1 MIDRRLWLALL
12 VLAAG
17 GSGAAQ
23 AGPRTDYL
31 LHCMGCHLAD
41 GSGAPP
47 DIPALK
53 GRVGYY
59 LQIPEGRS
67 YLMQVPGSANSPL
80 TDAALA
86 EVLNWI
92 LSEFAQASA
101 PAQWAPFTGAEVARH
116 RRDAP
121 ADVDAWRHALWRQ
134 IAERFPAGS
143 DRY

>member
-12 VLAAG
+12 VFGAMAAE
-17 GSGAAQ
+17 

-41 GSGAPP
+41 GRGAPP

-59 LQIPEGRS
+59 LQIPDGRN
-67 YLMQVPGSANSPL
+67 YLIQVPGAANAPL

-86 EVLNWI
+86 DVLNWMVDT
-92 LSEFAQASA
+92 FAQASA
-101 PAQWAPFTGAEVARH
+101 PPAWAPFSEAEVARH
-116 RRDAP
+116 RHNAP

-134 IAERFPAGS
+134 IAQRFS
-143 DRY
+143 DSVEEY